1 MLVGSRHDRGR
12 GEQRGRRSHA
22 RRNHE
27 RLVAAAREVF
37 AEQGVDASL
46 EAIARRAGVGIGTL
60 YRHFPT
66 REALVEAIFERRIG
80 ALVAVADDAAAELR
94 RLDRVRGLRRAHA
107 RAAGRRPR
115 AQGDPRCAI
124 RCSPAGSRARRQELR
139 RHVERMLAR
148 AQAEGGLRADFTFAD
163 LALLLWSF
171 APSSTPPPASRRTPG
186 AATCTCCSTGCARA
200 RRPRTTSRRCPTTSC
215 RPRCARCASAPGR
228 GGRRCSSRRSGCA
241 RPTGR

>member
-1 MLVGSRHDRGR
+1 MTEVR

-66 REALVEAIFERRIG
+66 RDALVEAIFERRIG
-80 ALVAVADDAAAELR
+80 TLVAVADAAAAGSDGWTAFVEFVERTLELQAG
-94 RLDRVRGLRRAHA
+94 DRVLKDILMRYPLQT
-107 RAAGRRPR
+107 GRL
-115 AQGDPRCAI
+115 ASA
-124 RCSPAGSRARRQELR
+124 RQELR

-171 APSSTPPPASRRTPG
+171 APVVDATAGVAPHAWRRHLHVLLDG
-186 AATCTCCSTGCARA
+186 LRAQAATAHDEPPLSDDQLQASMRSLRERA
-200 RRPRTTSRRCPTTSC
+200 R
-215 RPRCARCASAPGR
+215 
-228 GGRRCSSRRSGCA
+228 
-241 RPTGR
+241 